1 MATYA
6 SREELYAVLDK
17 VVAGLNENEQ
27 FKSRIKTSNVS
38 MGLVVSDLEGAEYV
52 IAFKNGEVTGTPAG
66 AGSATITVT
75 LKQEV
80 LDQLFSGKISGESA
94 YFSGALRL
102 RGDEWVAEGM
112 ASYIYYIVPLY
123 KAATGQ

>member
-6 SREELYAVLDK
+6 SREELNAVLDK

-27 FKSRIKTSNVS
+27 LKSRIKTSNVS

-52 IAFKNGEVTGTPAG
+52 IAFKNGEVTGAPAG
-66 AGSATITVT
+66 AASATITIT

-80 LDQLFSGKISGESA
+80 LDQLLSGKISGESA

-112 ASYIYYIVPLY
+112 ASYIYYMVPLY
-123 KAATGQ
+123 KAATGE